1 MNGRDSSIS
10 RNTPFLI
17 FSLLGERASGEA
29 ASKLGH
35 FPGTFAVSRSGC
47 AYQEIPGWKGKAKG
61 NLEVT
66 TLWWSAVC
74 KRMEAENGSVV
85 KTGIEGRSG

>member
-66 TLWWSAVC
+66 DPCGGLLFARGW
-74 KRMEAENGSVV
+74 KQRMDP
-85 KTGIEGRSG
+85 